1 MKQMGF
7 EANQLIEAGR
17 QAFRPTEA
25 DKSRL
30 MAALVGTA
38 ALSAGAAAA
47 ANATQRSLSG
57 IFSVAPV
64 ARILAVALPLAAA
77 GVYGLHAAGESAGPV
92 RTAAPVTDTQ
102 TVARRSA
109 PPPVQPPQP
118 EPEALTVAPP
128 IEPSAP
134 VAPVT
139 PERASAAGESKRGVG
154 IRQEVALLSS
164 AQAALSRGRPEEA
177 LQALA
182 EHAARFPRG
191 MLVEESAA
199 ARARTLCALGR
210 KQEAEKELKLIEKRN
225 PGSAYLARARE
236 SCGL

>member
-1 MKQMGF
+1 MKPMGF
-7 EANQLIEAGR
+7 EANQLIAAGR

-38 ALSAGAAAA
+38 ALSVGAAAA

-64 ARILAVALPLAAA
+64 ARVLAVALPLAAA
-77 GVYGLHAAGESAGPV
+77 GVYGWHAAAES
-92 RTAAPVTDTQ
+92 AAPVQPAARVTNQ
-102 TVARRSA
+102 PTVARMSA
-109 PPPVQPPQP
+109 PPPVQAPEA
-118 EPEALTVAPP
+118 EPEELTVAPP

-134 VAPVT
+134 VTPVT
-139 PERASAAGESKRGVG
+139 PERTSAAVEAKRGVE

-164 AQAALSRGRPEEA
+164 AQAALSRGRPKEA
-177 LQALA
+177 LEALS

-199 ARARTLCALGR
+199 TRARTLCALGR
-210 KQEAEKELKLIEKRN
+210 RREAEKELKRIEKRN